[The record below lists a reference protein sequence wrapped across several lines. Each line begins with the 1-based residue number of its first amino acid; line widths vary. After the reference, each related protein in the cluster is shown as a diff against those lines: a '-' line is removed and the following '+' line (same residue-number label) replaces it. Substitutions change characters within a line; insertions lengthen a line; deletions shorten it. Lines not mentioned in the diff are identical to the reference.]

1 MLFVEDGKMG
11 ECLLDKSLHSKA
23 WKPGWRQRH
32 TQTSVWA
39 RAQVWRRCLCVFVCV
54 SLSFSCTRSTL
65 WAVQLLFDCAPVFG
79 LSSFCLCVLL
89 FYLFCES
96 LPASL
101 PVVPPDGGEQR
112 GSCRRRE
119 VNALEPQQETD
130 LNVFTA
136 GRTYFLLLYTVCA
149 LCLCHI
155 QRLCLFIHRA
165 TGVPGHMERHS

>member
-1 MLFVEDGKMG
+1 MARWVSVSWINLFTPKLENQADVKDT
-11 ECLLDKSLHSKA
+11 HR
-23 WKPGWRQRH
+23 RQYEH
-32 TQTSVWA
+32 VHKFD
-39 RAQVWRRCLCVFVCV
+39 VDVCVCVCV

-119 VNALEPQQETD
+119 VDALEPQQETD

-136 GRTYFLLLYTVCA
+136 GRTYFLLLYTVRA